1 MAYESHSEINIPHRV
16 VLEER
21 GQISISG
28 VIEVERFDDS
38 EIIMSTSRG
47 TLAVRGE
54 DLHIEKLS
62 LDGGELKVDGQVF
75 SLVYEDDGD
84 VRHAGLLARLFG

>member
-1 MAYESHSEINIPHRV
+1 MAYDSHLEINIPHRI
-16 VLEER
+16 VLEDR
-21 GQISISG
+21 GLLSVSG

-62 LDGGELKVDGQVF
+62 LDGGELKVEGQVY
-75 SLVYEDDGD
+75 SLIYEDDGD
-84 VRHAGLLARLFG
+84 GRRGSLLSRLFG